1 MRLDHTPYWFAL
13 GLLAALLLAVTVANP
28 GL

>member
-1 MRLDHTPYWFAL
+1 MRLDHTPYWFAV
-13 GLLAALLLAVTVANP
+13 GLLTALLLAVTIANP